1 MARLSL
7 PTLRRPRILG
17 SSRRARWRR
26 RTLRRA
32 LAGLCAAGATL
43 LLVGVVRP
51 PPPATTR
58 VLVSTSSLAAGTV
71 LAPGDVRVAEVAG
84 NSPPVAA
91 VADPGAVVG
100 RRLVSRVE
108 QGEVFTATRLVPRS
122 AADGAPAGTVAAHLV
137 VADEQA
143 LDLVSAGRRV
153 VVYPETGGPA
163 LTRDVLVLAVDT
175 PDKPSFTGSLPGAD
189 GGRRG
194 LVVALGTE
202 DVERIFAGGRP
213 EGGAPAV
220 LVVVTG

>member
-1 MARLSL
+1 MPRPHL

-17 SSRRARWRR
+17 PSRRARWRR
-26 RTLRRA
+26 WTLRRA
-32 LAGLCAAGATL
+32 LAGLCACGATL

-58 VLVSTSSLAAGTV
+58 VLVSASSLAAGTV
-71 LAPGDVRVAEVAG
+71 LAPSDVRVAEVIG
-84 NSPPVAA
+84 DTPPVAT

-108 QGEVFTATRLVPRS
+108 PGEVLTTTRLVPRAS
-122 AADGAPAGTVAAHLV
+122 SDGAPAGTVAAHLL
-137 VADEQA
+137 VADEQT

-153 VVYPETGGPA
+153 IVYPETGGPA
-163 LTRDVLVLAVDT
+163 LARDVLVLGVDT
-175 PDKPSFTGSLPGAD
+175 PDEPSFTGSLPGTD

-194 LVVALGTE
+194 LVVALPPE
-202 DVERIFAGGRP
+202 DLERIFAGERP

-220 LVVVTG
+220 LVVVSR